1 MATKSGAEGIN
12 LRTVRNVYIMESH
25 WNPALIDQAVGRAIR
40 ICSHASLPLEE
51 RTVKV
56 KIYLTVF
63 SDEQSN
69 TQEGP
74 NIVPIRRSD
83 MVLKRYEGTEPRD
96 VFMTSDEFLWE
107 VSYEKSRIIKS
118 ISHLLKQSAVDCE
131 IHRKFHSKEQPVI
144 QCLRFDSTSTSEDLA
159 FNPSYK
165 KDDRDTLYMQN
176 IQRKSRRLQ
185 KVLVKGIVI
194 LIDPDTNQ
202 VFDYPA
208 FEDSKRLIQL
218 GLRTAPGEI
227 RFFTSVIS

>member
-1 MATKSGAEGIN
+1 
-12 LRTVRNVYIMESH
+12 MESH
-25 WNPALIDQAVGRAIR
+25 WNPALIDQAIGRAIR
-40 ICSHASLPLEE
+40 LCSHVNLPLDE
-51 RTVKV
+51 RTVAI

-63 SDEQSN
+63 SNEQMN

-83 MVLKRYEGTEPRD
+83 IVLKRYEGGEPRD
-96 VFMTSDEFLWE
+96 AFMTSDEYLWE
-107 VSYEKSRIIKS
+107 VSYEKNRIIKN
-118 ISHLLKQSAVDCE
+118 ISQLLKQSAVDCE
-131 IHRKFHSKEQPVI
+131 IHRKLHSKEQPVI

-159 FNPSYK
+159 FNPSYQ
-165 KDDRDTLYMQN
+165 KDDRDTLYLRN

-185 KVLVKGIVI
+185 KVLVKGIAII
-194 LIDPDTNQ
+194 LDPDTNQ

-227 RFFTSVIS
+227 RFFTSVVS